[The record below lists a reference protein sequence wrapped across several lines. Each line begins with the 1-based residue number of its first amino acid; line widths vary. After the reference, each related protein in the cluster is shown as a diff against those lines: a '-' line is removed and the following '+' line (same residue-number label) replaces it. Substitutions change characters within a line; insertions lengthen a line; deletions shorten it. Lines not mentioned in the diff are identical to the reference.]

1 MQALPERIV
10 TERLLLREWDV
21 ADVAALT
28 KAIVERRDHL
38 VPWMPWAASEPMP
51 AEERTAMIAEW
62 RARREAGGN
71 AVYGVFLGDD
81 PDRIVGGCGL
91 HARRGPGVLEIGYW
105 LHVDHTG
112 RGYATELA
120 AALTDAAFA
129 VASVERVEIHHDRAN
144 VRSAGVPRRLGFTL
158 VGELADVVTAP
169 GEEGVDCCWVVTCAE
184 WQGGLGRYPPTPT
197 ARSG

>member
-1 MQALPERIV
+1 
-10 TERLLLREWDV
+10 WDV

-120 AALTDAAFA
+120 A
-129 VASVERVEIHHDRAN
+129 
-144 VRSAGVPRRLGFTL
+144 
-158 VGELADVVTAP
+158 
-169 GEEGVDCCWVVTCAE
+169 
-184 WQGGLGRYPPTPT
+184 
-197 ARSG
+197 